1 MRPKGAPVLNRMS
14 FKSKM
19 YWLLAIAMLSTLLM
33 ATLSSLQKAR
43 AALDARQSQ
52 LVSATQAAAEIVR
65 GYQAQSAA
73 GKLSADVA
81 KKAATDALRLL
92 RYGGKDGHSEYMV
105 AFQLDGVV
113 VMNPMHPDLE
123 GQQVVGR
130 FHDANGLDIIKAQID
145 SVNGNAAG
153 VAFTS
158 IEYPH
163 PGETTPQPKLMYVI
177 RIDGWNWI
185 VSSGIYMDEVA
196 AATRRQV
203 LLDAATSI
211 LAVLVVG
218 ALGLGITRA
227 VLRQIGGEPAA
238 ALEAM
243 REIARG
249 NLVAAIA
256 PAPTSSLL
264 HGLSEM
270 RVSLRE
276 TVSQVRLSAENV
288 STASTQIA
296 SGNQDLSSRTEQT
309 AANLQEA
316 AASMQ
321 QLTGTIRQSA
331 AAAHEANQLATSA
344 TEIAMRGGVVVK
356 QVVNTMDEI
365 TTSSKKIAD
374 IIGVIDGIAFQT
386 NILALNAAVEAARA
400 GEQGRGFAVVASEV
414 RSLAGRSAEA
424 AREIKQLI
432 VTSVERVDAG
442 ARQVVDAGRTMT
454 DIVGSVQRVS
464 HIIGEITVSAS
475 EQSEGIE
482 QINVAVAQLD
492 EMTQRN
498 AALVEES
505 AAAAES
511 LHDQATHLSS
521 VMAVFKLQNDL
532 AAPAE
537 YFQEPCSHQ
546 DTSATACVKVAS
558 AIPTS
563 ATISPSRV
571 AASWLSRQAPRV
583 ASHPRSGATEMPR
596 RATVACRSCE
606 SPGC

>member
-1 MRPKGAPVLNRMS
+1 MLNRMS

-33 ATLSSLQKAR
+33 ATLSSVQKAR
-43 AALDARQSQ
+43 AALYARQSQ

-65 GYQAQSAA
+65 GYQSQAAA
-73 GKLSADVA
+73 GKLSVDAA
-81 KKAATDALRLL
+81 KKAAADALRML
-92 RYGGKDGHSEYMV
+92 RYGGKDGRSEYTV

-113 VMNPMHPDLE
+113 VMNPMHPELE
-123 GQQVVGR
+123 GQQVIGK
-130 FHDANGLDIIKAQID
+130 FHDANGVDIIKAQLD
-145 SVNGNAAG
+145 AVSGSSTG
-153 VAFTS
+153 VGFAN

-163 PGETTPQPKLMYVI
+163 PGETAPQPKLMYVV

-196 AATRRQV
+196 AATHRQM
-203 LLDAATSI
+203 LLDAAMSI
-211 LAVLVVG
+211 VAVLVVG
-218 ALGLGITRA
+218 GLGLGITRA

-238 ALEAM
+238 AIEAM
-243 REIARG
+243 KQIASG
-249 NLVAAIA
+249 NLVGAIA
-256 PAPTSSLL
+256 PAPADSLL

-276 TVSQVRLSAENV
+276 TVTQVRMSAEGV

-309 AANLQEA
+309 AASLQEA

-331 AAAHEANQLATSA
+331 DSARAANQLANSA
-344 TEIAMRGGVVVK
+344 TEVAQRGGAVVK

-365 TTSSKKIAD
+365 TTSSKKISD

-400 GEQGRGFAVVASEV
+400 GEQGRGFAVVAAEV

-424 AREIKQLI
+424 AREIKNLI

-442 ARQVVDAGRTMT
+442 ARLVVDAGQTMT
-454 DIVGSVQRVS
+454 EIVGSVQRVS
-464 HIIGEITVSAS
+464 DIIGEISVAAG

-482 QINVAVAQLD
+482 QINVAVAHLD

-511 LHDQATHLSS
+511 LNDQAANLSS
-521 VMAVFKLQNDL
+521 VMAVFKLKEDY
-532 AAPAE
+532 AKVM
-537 YFQEPCSHQ
+537 
-546 DTSATACVKVAS
+546 DTH
-558 AIPTS
+558 
-563 ATISPSRV
+563 
-571 AASWLSRQAPRV
+571 L
-583 ASHPRSGATEMPR
+583 
-596 RATVACRSCE
+596 
-606 SPGC
+606 